1 MFVVFVTMLCTPLFG
16 MFHCCSVVVHAVTR
30 RVFIVHTYGTRDKFV
45 HLYLNNP
52 VQHHFLFSFT
62 FFFLFKCTYRDAIIP
77 REHNTAFL
85 TSFCI
90 SEPSIPRGVVTL
102 SHSLSLSLLPRQER
116 VCELLSLLPIFFF
129 FYYYCS
135 TGDHWQRLS
144 SRRSFFL
151 NF

>member
-62 FFFLFKCTYRDAIIP
+62 FFF
-77 REHNTAFL
+77 
-85 TSFCI
+85 
-90 SEPSIPRGVVTL
+90 
-102 SHSLSLSLLPRQER
+102 
-116 VCELLSLLPIFFF
+116 
-129 FYYYCS
+129 
-135 TGDHWQRLS
+135 
-144 SRRSFFL
+144 FL
-151 NF
+151 NARIETRSYLENIILHF